1 MSDFAGDVLLFET
14 PDGGDILLESGLV
27 KPCKDFSTAVYLSLF
42 GGNKDDAGTVENRC
56 TWWANTLKETPESE
70 KMISRFQAVIA
81 GLPLSVKNIRK
92 AETAAVFDLEW
103 LKSDGVADEIIAAGK
118 TKGKNTFVLSV
129 EIKRKGQQL
138 YQKEFALLWR
148 HGIDGV

>member
-1 MSDFAGDVLLFET
+1 MSDFAGDVLLIET
-14 PDGGDILLESGLV
+14 PDGGDIVLESGLV

-56 TWWANTLKETPESE
+56 TWWANTLKETPETE
-70 KMISRFQAVIA
+70 KVVSRFQAVIT

-92 AETAAVFDLEW
+92 AETAAALDLEW

-129 EIKRKGQQL
+129 EVKSKGQPL

>member
-1 MSDFAGDVLLFET
+1 MVDFEGDILLIEM
-14 PDGGDILLESGLV
+14 PDGGDIVLESGLV

-42 GGNKDDAGTVENRC
+42 GGNKEDAGTVKNRC

-92 AETAAVFDLEW
+92 AETAAVLDLEW
-103 LKSDGVADEIIAAGK
+103 LKSGGVADEIIAAGK

-129 EIKRKGQQL
+129 EVKSKGQQL
-138 YQKEFALLWR
+138 YQKEFALLWG

>member
-1 MSDFAGDVLLFET
+1 MSDFAGDVLLIET
-14 PDGGDILLESGLV
+14 PDGGDIVLESGLV

-42 GGNKDDAGTVENRC
+42 GGNKDDAGTVKNRC

-92 AETAAVFDLEW
+92 AETAAVLDLEW
-103 LKSDGVADEIIAAGK
+103 LKSEGVADEIIADGK
-118 TKGKNTFVLSV
+118 TKGKNTFVLGV
-129 EIKRKGQQL
+129 EVKSKGQQL
-138 YQKEFALLWR
+138 YQKEFALLWG

>member
-1 MSDFAGDVLLFET
+1 MDDFAGDVLLIET
-14 PDGGDILLESGLV
+14 PDGGDIVLEGGLV

-42 GGNKDDAGTVENRC
+42 GGNKDDAGTVKNRHA
-56 TWWANTLKETPESE
+56 WWANALKETPETE
-70 KMISRFQAVIA
+70 KMISRFQAVIT

-92 AETAAVFDLEW
+92 AETAAALDLEW
-103 LKSDGVADEIIAAGK
+103 LKSEEIADEIIAAGK
-118 TKGKNTFVLSV
+118 TKGKNTFMLSV
-129 EIKRKGQQL
+129 ELKSKGRQL

>member
-1 MSDFAGDVLLFET
+1 MGDFAGDVLLIET
-14 PDGGDILLESGLV
+14 PDGGDIVLESGLV

-56 TWWANTLKETPESE
+56 AWWANTLKETPESE

-92 AETAAVFDLEW
+92 AETAAVLDLEW
-103 LKSDGVADEIIAAGK
+103 LKSEGLADEIIVDGK

-138 YQKEFALLWR
+138 YQKEFALLWG

>member
-1 MSDFAGDVLLFET
+1 MSDFAGDVLLIET
-14 PDGGDILLESGLV
+14 PDGGDIVLESGLV
-27 KPCKDFSTAVYLSLF
+27 KPCKDVSTAVYLSLF
-42 GGNKDDAGTVENRC
+42 GGNKEDAGTVKNRC

-92 AETAAVFDLEW
+92 AETAAALDLEW
-103 LKSDGVADEIIAAGK
+103 LKLEGVADEIIADGK
-118 TKGKNTFVLSV
+118 TKGKNTFVLGV
-129 EIKRKGQQL
+129 EVKSKGQQL
-138 YQKEFALLWR
+138 YQKEFALLWG

>member
-1 MSDFAGDVLLFET
+1 MVDFE
-14 PDGGDILLESGLV
+14 GDILLTETPEGGDIVLEGGLV

-42 GGNKDDAGTVENRC
+42 GGNKDDAGTVKNRY
-56 TWWANTLKETPESE
+56 TWWANTLKETPENE
-70 KMISRFQAVIA
+70 KMASRFQAVIT

-92 AETAAVFDLEW
+92 AEAAALLDLGW
-103 LKSDGVADEIIAAGK
+103 LKSDGAADEIIAAGK
-118 TKGKNTFVLSV
+118 TKGKNTFMLSV
-129 EIKRKGQQL
+129 EVKSKGQQL

>member
-1 MSDFAGDVLLFET
+1 MSDFAGDVLLIET
-14 PDGGDILLESGLV
+14 PDGGDIVLESGLV

-42 GGNKDDAGTVENRC
+42 GGNEDDAGTVKNRC

-92 AETAAVFDLEW
+92 AETAAVLDLEW
-103 LKSDGVADEIIAAGK
+103 LKNEGVADEIIADGK
-118 TKGKNTFVLSV
+118 TKGKNTFILKV
-129 EIKRKGQQL
+129 EVKSKGQQL
-138 YQKEFALLWR
+138 YQKEFALLWG

>member
-1 MSDFAGDVLLFET
+1 MSDFAGDVLLIET
-14 PDGGDILLESGLV
+14 PDGGDIVLESGLV
-27 KPCKDFSTAVYLSLF
+27 KPCKDVSTAVYLSLF
-42 GGNKDDAGTVENRC
+42 GGNKEDAGTVKNRC

-92 AETAAVFDLEW
+92 AETAAALDLEW
-103 LKSDGVADEIIAAGK
+103 LKLEGVADEIIADGK
-118 TKGKNTFVLSV
+118 TKGKNTFMLKV
-129 EIKRKGQQL
+129 EVKSKGQQL
-138 YQKEFALLWR
+138 YQKEFALLWG

>member
-1 MSDFAGDVLLFET
+1 
-14 PDGGDILLESGLV
+14 
-27 KPCKDFSTAVYLSLF
+27 
-42 GGNKDDAGTVENRC
+42 
-56 TWWANTLKETPESE
+56 
-70 KMISRFQAVIA
+70 MISRFQAVIA

>member
-1 MSDFAGDVLLFET
+1 MSDFAGDVLLIET
-14 PDGGDILLESGLV
+14 PDGGDIVLESGLV

-42 GGNKDDAGTVENRC
+42 GGNKDDAGTVKNRC

-92 AETAAVFDLEW
+92 AETAAVLDLEW
-103 LKSDGVADEIIAAGK
+103 LKSEGVADEIIADGK
-118 TKGKNTFVLSV
+118 TKGKNTFMLKV
-129 EIKRKGQQL
+129 EVKSKGQQL
-138 YQKEFALLWR
+138 YQKEFALLWG

>member
-1 MSDFAGDVLLFET
+1 MGDFAGDVLLIET
-14 PDGGDILLESGLV
+14 PDGGDIVLEGGLV

-42 GGNKDDAGTVENRC
+42 GGNKDDAGTVKNRH
-56 TWWANTLKETPESE
+56 TWWANTLKETLETE
-70 KMISRFQAVIA
+70 KVVSRFQAVIT

-92 AETAAVFDLEW
+92 AETAAALDLEW

-129 EIKRKGQQL
+129 EVKSEGQPL

-148 HGIDGV
+148 YGIDGV